1 MELLLQINSVSDSET
16 DFQDGDVV
24 DAISVSRIRLSW
36 AAFLCHPKKFAMN
49 DVTGLRELGTACE
62 QYLSVIS
69 RYKFTRLSDNTVSR
83 LNFETGETKEFSDQ
97 ADENGERIDVQPYL
111 NKITQ
116 HKHHKVFGTPG
127 SEVWY
132 SQIKTD
138 VSHSVVWD
146 TVESALQINRDD
158 YSSWMFTPLE
168 KIMFLPVKVSS
179 NSEVS
184 DPTAN
189 ERREHHAVA
198 IDSDDDEPA
207 ESIVMRRKYNIP
219 YWDLANDFGISVDDV
234 RSTKPVDA
242 RGATPHMDSVINA
255 KDLSAWQ
262 L

>member
-69 RYKFTRLSDNTVSR
+69 RYKFTRLNDNTVSR

-97 ADENGERIDVQPYL
+97 ANENGERIDVQPYL

-116 HKHHKVFGTPG
+116 HKHHKVFGTSG

-146 TVESALQINRDD
+146 TVESALQINRED

-189 ERREHHAVA
+189 ERREHYAVA
-198 IDSDDDEPA
+198 VESEDDEPA

-242 RGATPHMDSVINA
+242 RGATPHMDSVITA